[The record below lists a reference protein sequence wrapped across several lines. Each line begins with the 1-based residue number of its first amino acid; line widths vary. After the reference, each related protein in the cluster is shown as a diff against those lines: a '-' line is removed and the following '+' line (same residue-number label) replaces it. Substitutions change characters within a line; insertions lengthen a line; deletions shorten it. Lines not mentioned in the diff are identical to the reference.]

1 MYLKKGSKYVR
12 PSDPES
18 DGRIGTNTSQIKNC
32 VGVFWQKFRLFTIIV
47 VDFTEKIK
55 VPKKILPRPTERCH
69 AKVG

>member
-1 MYLKKGSKYVR
+1 MYEY
-12 PSDPES
+12 ES
-18 DGRIGTNTSQIKNC
+18 NIKLR
-32 VGVFWQKFRLFTIIV
+32 GGILAKKFRLFTIIV